1 MEFDEIKFDSDRIV
15 KKPIYDINYHFA
27 GCIHAICSYRG
38 KIKES
43 IQKYK
48 NLFTKDAK
56 RSLKI
61 EEIEEMGKII
71 FSINTMWN
79 SFGSLI
85 LPIKGLYPSIYRSEL
100 VELYKK
106 LITIFDNKPE
116 LLERVVDK
124 YLIIGKKTMGDDMS
138 EFMISSSSLFNSI
151 QTLMCI
157 KDKSSAKLDDI
168 WYFYKEFCF
177 QTIKNLIDGEKELEN
192 AQDSNGLSQIH
203 YTPPIFEVGEK
214 YFDILASLSIMDN
227 DESLNDFHV
236 ICYIIGFI
244 NAYLYTVYDELKR
257 ETVELYKLYEN
268 WTTKEKTR
276 YIE

>member
-1 MEFDEIKFDSDRIV
+1 MEFDEIKFDSDKIV
-15 KKPIYDINYHFA
+15 KKPIYDINYHFG
-27 GCIHAICSYRG
+27 GCIHAICSHRR

-48 NLFTKDAK
+48 NLFTKEPK

-85 LPIKGLYPSIYRSEL
+85 LPIKGLYPSLYRSEL

-116 LLERVVDK
+116 FLEYIDNK
-124 YLIIGKKTMGDDMS
+124 YLITGKKSMGDDMS

-157 KDKSSAKLDDI
+157 KDRSDNGLDDI

-177 QTIKNLIDGEKELEN
+177 QTIKNFMEGDKELN
-192 AQDSNGLSQIH
+192 AEFDNKFTVHSGSSW
-203 YTPPIFEVGEK
+203 
-214 YFDILASLSIMDN
+214 DILTSLSIID
-227 DESLNDFHV
+227 DIDSLNDFHV

-244 NAYLYTVYDELKR
+244 NAHLYTVYDELKR
-257 ETVELYKLYEN
+257 ETVELYKLYES
-268 WTTKEKTR
+268 WTKKERVR

>member
-1 MEFDEIKFDSDRIV
+1 MEFEEIKFESEDSV

-27 GCIHAICSYRG
+27 GCIHAICSYRR

-48 NLFTKDAK
+48 NLFTKDPK

-100 VELYKK
+100 TELYKK
-106 LITIFDNKPE
+106 LITVFDNKPE
-116 LLERVVDK
+116 LLKYIADK
-124 YLIIGKKTMGDDMS
+124 YLITDKKSMKDNMS

-157 KDKSSAKLDDI
+157 KDKSKVDDI

-177 QTIKNLIDGEKELEN
+177 QTIKNLMDGDKELN
-192 AQDSNGLSQIH
+192 AEFDNKFKVYSGS
-203 YTPPIFEVGEK
+203 
-214 YFDILASLSIMDN
+214 YFDILTSLSIIDN

-244 NAYLYTVYDELKR
+244 NAYLYTVYDELKC
-257 ETVELYKLYEN
+257 ETVELYKLYKA
-268 WTTKEKTR
+268 WTTKEKMK